1 MKGHGNKKYRL
12 YKTVF
17 VEAEEETPLSGTLKP
32 RCILDD
38 NIKSNLKNRI
48 YSVRYISVAQK
59 WFSGNCLD
67 FQVP

>member
-48 YSVRYISVAQK
+48 
-59 WFSGNCLD
+59 
-67 FQVP
+67 